1 VKYPTR
7 AREGGI
13 KGTKTGLTSRSR
25 GMAWIQL
32 GLDIVI
38 LFLMAVL
45 LFELRRARRSS
56 FEETLE
62 RALVQPEGP
71 QSLKRQPTP
80 GAQGELAVPPGEDQ
94 GVHESA
100 YERVVELLREG
111 YSVEKILKEVTQI
124 PEQEVRLIAQL
135 KRPRRS
141 T

>member
-1 VKYPTR
+1 
-7 AREGGI
+7 
-13 KGTKTGLTSRSR
+13 
-25 GMAWIQL
+25 MAWIEL
-32 GLDIVI
+32 GLDIGIVLLLVVI
-38 LFLMAVL
+38 LV
-45 LFELRRARRSS
+45 ELRRAKRPS

-62 RALVQPEGP
+62 RSLVQPEGP
-71 QSLKRQPTP
+71 QESQSQPAP
-80 GAQGELAVPPGEDQ
+80 SAQDGLAASPGEDQ
-94 GVHESA
+94 GEHENA

>member
-1 VKYPTR
+1 
-7 AREGGI
+7 
-13 KGTKTGLTSRSR
+13 
-25 GMAWIQL
+25 MAWIEL
-32 GLDIVI
+32 GLDIGIVLLLVVI
-38 LFLMAVL
+38 LV
-45 LFELRRARRSS
+45 ELRRAKRSS

-71 QSLKRQPTP
+71 QHLQSQPAP
-80 GAQGELAVPPGEDQ
+80 GAQDGLAAPPGEDQ
-94 GVHESA
+94 GEHESA

>member
-1 VKYPTR
+1 
-7 AREGGI
+7 
-13 KGTKTGLTSRSR
+13 
-25 GMAWIQL
+25 MAWIEL
-32 GLDIVI
+32 GLDVGI
-38 LFLMAVL
+38 LFLLAVL

-71 QSLKRQPTP
+71 QDSQRQPAP
-80 GAQGELAVPPGEDQ
+80 GAKDGLAAPQGKDQGE
-94 GVHESA
+94 HESA

>member
-1 VKYPTR
+1 
-7 AREGGI
+7 
-13 KGTKTGLTSRSR
+13 
-25 GMAWIQL
+25 MAWVEL
-32 GLDIVI
+32 GMDVGI
-38 LFLMAVL
+38 LFLLAVL
-45 LFELRRARRSS
+45 FLELRSMKRSS